1 MTTNVLKVLE
11 KIKECKFL
19 EDELYFTGGTALSY
33 YIKHRISEDIDM
45 VSPKTLRYKSII
57 PLVKSL
63 GGAQMRDDK
72 VSALKL
78 AGLLP
83 EEYMIKFI
91 IDDVKL
97 DFFQA
102 NRPAQKKIF
111 ESASF
116 ERYENSSLKI
126 LDLKSI
132 AKLKIVALLERNK
145 SRDLFDLGAILD
157 HGVLTHSEILDVT
170 MDTKNIDS
178 MTKFYDFIK
187 KKKEQRDDEMVYID
201 EDNPEYLIFD
211 VIKANT
217 LKSVKKYL

>member
-45 VSPKTLRYKSII
+45 VSPKTLHHKSII

-132 AKLKIVALLERNK
+132 AKLKIVALLERDK

-157 HGVLTHSEILDVT
+157 HEVLTHSEILDVT

-178 MTKFYDFIK
+178 MTKFYDFVK

-201 EDNPEYLIFD
+201 EDNPEYLTFD

-217 LKSVKKYL
+217 LKSFKKYL